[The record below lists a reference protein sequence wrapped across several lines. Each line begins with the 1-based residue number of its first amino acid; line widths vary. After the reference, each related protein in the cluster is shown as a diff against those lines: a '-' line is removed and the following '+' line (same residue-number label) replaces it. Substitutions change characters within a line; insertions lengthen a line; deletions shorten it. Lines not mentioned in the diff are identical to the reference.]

1 MSAAGIQTRSYGDA
15 RTRLLEAAMQMIR
28 AQGYAATTVDDICQ
42 KAGLTK
48 GAFFHHFRS
57 KEDLAVAAAAHFSQ
71 MAGRLFG
78 AAPYRELADPLDR
91 LLGYIDF
98 RTAILAGPVPEFTC
112 LLGTMVQEAYD
123 THPAIRQACD
133 TYIGAH
139 AAEVAK
145 DIAAAK
151 SLYAPKAEWSAESLA
166 LYTQAVL
173 QGAFV
178 LAKSKGGPEVARD
191 CLTHLHRYLLQ
202 LFQRPTSKKE

>member
-1 MSAAGIQTRSYGDA
+1 MARPTTHPDA
-15 RTRLLEAAMQMIR
+15 RTRLLDAAMAVIR
-28 AQGYAATTVDDICQ
+28 AQGYSATTVDDICRA
-42 KAGLTK
+42 AGLTK

-57 KEDLAVAAAAHFSQ
+57 KEDLAVAAAAHFSE
-71 MAGRLFG
+71 MAESLFD
-78 AAPYRELADPLDR
+78 AAPYRALADPLDR

-98 RTAILAGPVPEFTC
+98 RSAIIDGPIPQFTC

-133 TYIGAH
+133 TYIGVH
-139 AAEVAK
+139 AAGVAR

-151 SLYAPKAEWSAESLA
+151 ALYAPDATWSAESLA

-178 LAKSKGGPEVARD
+178 LAKAKGGPEVARA
-191 CLTHLHRYLLQ
+191 CVSHLRRYIES
-202 LFQRPTSKKE
+202 LFPRPTSKKE